1 MLDKLLSGNIPVPA
15 PAQVTLSPFAALARV
30 LVLQGF
36 PPGSTGRTDVAPP
49 APVPDPAVSPSDRAR
64 ACDEAPSEPVIPAF
78 AYLFPEEDS
87 IMPAASKLML
97 FLPQDDSR
105 PHPVRVVERSACKVK
120 WYAIETWHDNVQR
133 WVDRDTAP
141 KKAAAME
148 KARDMAWLATA
159 DCE

>member
-1 MLDKLLSGNIPVPA
+1 MLNQLLSGNVPLPGPSQA
-15 PAQVTLSPFAALARV
+15 TLSAFAALARV

-36 PPGSTGRTDVAPP
+36 PPRSVRQTPAPPP
-49 APVPDPAVSPSDRAR
+49 APAPDPMGSSSDRAR
-64 ACDEAPSEPVIPAF
+64 ACDASPNEPVIPAF

-87 IMPAASKLML
+87 IVPAASELVI
-97 FLPQDDSR
+97 FLPQDHSR

-141 KKAAAME
+141 KKDTAVD
-148 KARDMAWLATA
+148 KARDMTWLATVE
-159 DCE
+159 CE

>member
-1 MLDKLLSGNIPVPA
+1 
-15 PAQVTLSPFAALARV
+15 
-30 LVLQGF
+30 
-36 PPGSTGRTDVAPP
+36 
-49 APVPDPAVSPSDRAR
+49 
-64 ACDEAPSEPVIPAF
+64 
-78 AYLFPEEDS
+78 
-87 IMPAASKLML
+87 MPAASKLVL

-148 KARDMAWLATA
+148 KARDMPWLATA